1 MISTLQR
8 LSESL
13 PVLGLS
19 RWMRT
24 DLILAA
30 TLLFLVFASWAM
42 LAGAQPSRPRGA
54 VASPTNPEL
63 QTVNSTE
70 PSSDRTGRN
79 GRRSFGTFSIL
90 LGLLCSLAIFIVC
103 AW

>member
-1 MISTLQR
+1 MISTLQG
-8 LSESL
+8 LGESL

-42 LAGAQPSRPRGA
+42 LVAAQPSRPRSAAG
-54 VASPTNPEL
+54 SPPNPEL
-63 QTVNSTE
+63 QTANCDE
-70 PSSDRTGRN
+70 PSSDKTRRN
-79 GRRSFGTFSIL
+79 TRRGLGMFSIV
-90 LGLLCSLAIFIVC
+90 LGLLCSLVLFLVC